1 VSNKDHTMRYALL
14 ALPLMMAAC
23 ASDPAPVAR
32 RPVAP
37 QIVAPAAPAPA
48 AVNAAPGGLD
58 GRWIGTASVMPNQV
72 TTDGVACRPAR
83 LPAAM
88 TVNGGRA
95 ALSLGRGSRL
105 EGTITADGMVTFSGD
120 AIAAQGSFQGRGFQ
134 GEATR
139 QACGY
144 RMTLTKRGR

>member
-1 VSNKDHTMRYALL
+1 MRLALL
-14 ALPLMMAAC
+14 ALPVLMAAC
-23 ASDPAPVAR
+23 ASTPPPPP

-37 QIVAPAAPAPA
+37 QIVAPMAPAPA
-48 AVNAAPGGLD
+48 AVNAAPTGLD
-58 GRWIGTASVMPNQV
+58 GRYIGTASVMPNQV

-83 LPAAM
+83 FPAAM

-95 ALSLGRGSRL
+95 ALSLGRGTRM
-105 EGTITADGMVTFSGD
+105 EGTITADGLVTFSGD
-120 AIAAQGSFQGRGFQ
+120 TMAAQGSFQGRGFQ

-144 RMTLTKRGR
+144 RMNLTRQGR

>member
-1 VSNKDHTMRYALL
+1 MRYALL

-23 ASDPAPVAR
+23 ASDPAPTAPTRVA
-32 RPVAP
+32 AP
-37 QIVAPAAPAPA
+37 QITAPAAPAPA
-48 AVNAAPGGLD
+48 AINAAPTGLD
-58 GRWIGTASVMPNQV
+58 GRWIGTAVVMPSQV
-72 TTDGVACRPAR
+72 ATNGAACRPAR
-83 LPAAM
+83 FPAAM

-95 ALSLGRGSRL
+95 ALSLGRGTRM

-120 AIAAQGSFQGRGFQ
+120 TMAAQGSFQGRGFQ

-144 RMTLTKRGR
+144 RLNLSKRGR

>member
-1 VSNKDHTMRYALL
+1 MRYALL

-23 ASDPAPVAR
+23 ASDPAPVAAR

-48 AVNAAPGGLD
+48 AINAGPAGLD
-58 GRWIGTASVMPNQV
+58 GRYVGTASVMPNQV
-72 TTDGVACRPAR
+72 TTDGAACRPAR
-83 LPAAM
+83 FPAAM

-95 ALSLGRGSRL
+95 ALSLGRGSRM
-105 EGTITADGMVTFSGD
+105 EGTITPDGMIAFSGD
-120 AIAAQGSFQGRGFQ
+120 TMAAQGSFQGRGFQ